1 MLEREYIEFETQMP
15 YLKEAT
21 LKFHSS
27 KSIPE
32 REFWRSVVLGMRE
45 LCRER
50 WEAINAG
57 T

>member
-32 REFWRSVVLGMRE
+32 REFWRIVVLGMRE
-45 LCRER
+45 LCSEHRELK
-50 WEAINAG
+50 NA
-57 T
+57 